1 MLTLKKLSLN
11 YVESR
16 YGILVDKIPA
26 EVFGKKEA
34 IESLKSAKEIE
45 IWIKTQKL

>member
-16 YGILVDKIPA
+16 YVILVDKIHA